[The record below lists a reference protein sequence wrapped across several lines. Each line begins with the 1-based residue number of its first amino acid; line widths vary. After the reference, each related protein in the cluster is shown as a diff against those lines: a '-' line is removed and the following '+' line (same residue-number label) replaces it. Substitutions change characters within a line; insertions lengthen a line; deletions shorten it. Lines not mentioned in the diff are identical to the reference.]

1 MGTTSAIRIRGGT
14 AMIIVTAIVDRVT
27 AVVGAELAVE
37 MVVLAALGGGRRIRA
52 VVAVAVL
59 VELEALV
66 ILLGAEPVV
75 LVGRSRGL
83 VITTRR
89 GAV

>member
-1 MGTTSAIRIRGGT
+1 MGTTSAIRIRVGIDMT
-14 AMIIVTAIVDRVT
+14 IVMAIVDRVM
-27 AVVGAELAVE
+27 AVVGAELA
-37 MVVLAALGGGRRIRA
+37 APGGGRRIRA
-52 VVAVAVL
+52 VVGVAVL

-66 ILLGAEPVV
+66 MLLGAEPVV
-75 LVGRSRGL
+75 LVGRSRGW

>member
-1 MGTTSAIRIRGGT
+1 MGTTSAIRTRGGIDMT
-14 AMIIVTAIVDRVT
+14 IVMVIVDRVT
-27 AVVGAELAVE
+27 AVVGAE
-37 MVVLAALGGGRRIRA
+37 LAALGGGRRIRA